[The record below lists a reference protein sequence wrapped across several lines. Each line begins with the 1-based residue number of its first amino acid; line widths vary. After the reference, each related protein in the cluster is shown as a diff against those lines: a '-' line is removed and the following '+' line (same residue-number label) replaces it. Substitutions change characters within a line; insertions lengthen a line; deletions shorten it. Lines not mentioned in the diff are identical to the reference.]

1 MYLYV
6 VYYSNGLALNAN
18 SIGNFTKKIGQEQ
31 VTLLFF

>member
-18 SIGNFTKKIGQEQ
+18 SIGNFTKKK
-31 VTLLFF
+31 VRNR